1 MEEQFRIFK
10 TTNKGKVQ
18 YSVHKVYLSDDGKSI
33 TDWDREPIKLE
44 FDNLLQLNYN
54 MIKSLN
60 ACTHDIM
67 EEEQDTNSFQ
77 KAMDIFKNNV

>member
-18 YSVHKVYLSDDGKSI
+18 YSVHKVYLSEDGVTI
-33 TDWDREPIKLE
+33 ADWDKEPVKLE
-44 FDNLLQLNYN
+44 FDNLLQLNYT

-60 ACTHDIM
+60 ASTLDVM
-67 EEEQDTNSFQ
+67 QEETDSSSLQ